1 MHVRT
6 WTRAVPRMNNVV
18 KLAHSWL
25 PFVQKKPRNDS
36 LNEILL
42 SGWREKAYNGQ
53 TCTFLLR
60 PSVKP
65 ISIYK
70 NCSFRRALCHSL
82 QTNRGYRLKKNESD
96 FLFLEIFSSVCFCA
110 TLSFVHQTL
119 TYRYIIFCLYFSL
132 FTQKNIVR
140 VVCINIIAIII
151 FFICESINENKWNW
165 HVLVC
170 HVLLLISELFYKQ
183 VNIE

>member
-1 MHVRT
+1 M
-6 WTRAVPRMNNVV
+6 
-18 KLAHSWL
+18 
-25 PFVQKKPRNDS
+25 
-36 LNEILL
+36 L

-151 FFICESINENKWNW
+151 FFYLWINKW
-165 HVLVC
+165 
-170 HVLLLISELFYKQ
+170 KQ
-183 VNIE
+183 MKLTCASLSCSIINIWIILQTSKHWIIYIKLCTLWLAVKTKLR